1 MSFQK
6 ILAFVKKHS
15 ITILRVLSQ
24 LTFFFLAPGL
34 FTSAFGGAKSIAA
47 SMGGGEVLELSAH
60 ITTLILLTAFTLL
73 FGRIFCG
80 YACSFG
86 ALGDAVYTMA
96 GWLKKKMGLKAKPLN
111 PPQWLKYLKYV
122 VLAVILVICFTG
134 NQQSLHDISPWNVF
148 AQFVGGSIPSA
159 AYWVGYIVL
168 ALIII
173 GMAMVPRFFCRFL
186 CPMGAIFSILP
197 PALLLR
203 IKKPSAAGDSFK
215 ACGKCKLCSSKCPAG
230 LTLNQEDA
238 ITSGECFSCHRCVE
252 ACYQH
257 KPRLSF
263 FGWAGL
269 TRLKIL
275 LIIALLM
282 ALVLL
287 LGL

>member
-1 MSFQK
+1 MNFKKMS
-6 ILAFVKKHS
+6 AFLKKHA

-24 LTFFFLAPGL
+24 IVFFFLAPGL

-86 ALGDAVYTMA
+86 ALGDLVYAMA
-96 GWLKKKMGLKAKPLN
+96 GWLKKKMGVKIKPVQ
-111 PPQWLKYLKYV
+111 PPRWMKYIKYV
-122 VLAVILVICFTG
+122 VLIAILAICATG

-148 AQFVGGSIPSA
+148 AQFVGGNIPSA
-159 AYWVGYIVL
+159 DYVIGYVVL
-168 ALIII
+168 VLIII
-173 GMAMVPRFFCRFL
+173 GMAAVPRFFCRFL

-203 IKKPSAAGDSFK
+203 LKKPSAASGSFK
-215 ACGKCKLCSSKCPAG
+215 ACGKCKLCSSKCPAD
-230 LTLNQEDA
+230 LTLNQEDV

-257 KPRLSF
+257 KPRLSL
-263 FGWAGL
+263 FGWTGL
-269 TRLKIL
+269 TWLKIL
-275 LIIALLM
+275 LMIALLIV
-282 ALVLL
+282 LVLL